1 MHGTNMKNIYIY
13 GNYGKEFIYALKYP
27 FTDPI
32 FTGLKPLD
40 NVLKKKLLH
49 RISQKCDKTVWP
61 LELSH

>member
-1 MHGTNMKNIYIY
+1 MHGTNMKKYIY

-40 NVLKKKLLH
+40 NVLKKNSYTEFHKNATKLCG
-49 RISQKCDKTVWP
+49 RWN
-61 LELSH
+61 